1 MATVY
6 LGLGSNLG
14 NRARNIYRAL
24 RLLGSRVRLGKISSL
39 YETEPVGLPEQPW
52 FLNLV
57 CCGETDLSPEALL
70 NLAKTVERQMGRK
83 QGLRFGPRLIDIDI
97 LLYDDL
103 VLSTPRL
110 EIPHPRLHERAFVL
124 IPLSELAPGVIHPVL
139 DRGVRQLLDS
149 SVYREEVRLYGL
161 TDWPASS

>member
-6 LGLGSNLG
+6 LGLGANLG

-24 RLLGSRVRLGKISSL
+24 RLLGPYVRLGRISSL
-39 YETEPVGLPEQPW
+39 YETAPVGLTDQPW

-57 CCGETDLSPEALL
+57 CAGETDLSPEALL
-70 NLAKTVERQMGRK
+70 KLAKTIEGDMGRK
-83 QGLRFGPRLIDIDI
+83 QGVRFGPRPIDIDI

-110 EIPHPRLHERAFVL
+110 VIPHPRLHERAFVL
-124 IPLSELAPGVIHPVL
+124 IPLSEVAPGLIHPVL
-139 DRGVRQLLDS
+139 NRSVEQLRDDTVRPEKVQI
-149 SVYREEVRLYGL
+149 YPL
-161 TDWPASS
+161 TDS

>member
-14 NRARNIYRAL
+14 NRARSIYRAL
-24 RLLGSRVRLGKISSL
+24 RLLGPRVRLGKISSL
-39 YETEPVGLPEQPW
+39 YETEPVGLAEQPW

-70 NLAKTVERQMGRK
+70 NLAKTIERQMGRK
-83 QGLRFGPRLIDIDI
+83 RGVRFGPRPIDIDI

-103 VLSTPRL
+103 VLSTPQL

-124 IPLSELAPGVIHPVL
+124 IPLSEVAQGLIHPVL
-139 DRGVRQLLDS
+139 NRGVEQLRDS
-149 SVYREEVRLYGL
+149 AASLEEVRLYGV

>member
-24 RLLGSRVRLGKISSL
+24 RLLGSRVRLGNISSM
-39 YETEPVGLPEQPW
+39 YETEPVGLAEQPW

-70 NLAKTVERQMGRK
+70 NLAKTIERQMGRK
-83 QGLRFGPRLIDIDI
+83 RGVRFGPRLIDVDI
-97 LLYDDL
+97 LVYDDL
-103 VLSTPRL
+103 VLSTPL
-110 EIPHPRLHERAFVL
+110 LQIPHPRLHQRAFVL
-124 IPLSELAPGVIHPVL
+124 IPLSEVAPGLILPVL
-139 DRGVRQLLDS
+139 NRGVEELRDS
-149 SVYREEVRLYGL
+149 AASLEAVRLYGVM
-161 TDWPASS
+161 DWPASG

>member
-24 RLLGSRVRLGKISSL
+24 RLLGSRVRLGKISSP
-39 YETEPVGLPEQPW
+39 YETEPVGLAEQPW

-57 CCGETDLSPEALL
+57 CWGETDLSPEALL
-70 NLAKTVERQMGRK
+70 SLAKTTERQMGRK
-83 QGLRFGPRLIDIDI
+83 QGVRFGPRLIDIDI

-103 VLSTPRL
+103 VLSTPQL
-110 EIPHPRLHERAFVL
+110 QIPHPRLHERAFVL
-124 IPLSELAPGVIHPVL
+124 IPLSEVAPNLIHPVL
-139 DRGVRQLLDS
+139 NSDVEQLRDS
-149 SVYREEVRLYGL
+149 VASPEEVRLYGVM
-161 TDWPASS
+161 DWTASG

>member
-24 RLLGSRVRLGKISSL
+24 RLLGSRVRLDKISSL
-39 YETEPVGLPEQPW
+39 YETEPVGLTEQPW

-70 NLAKTVERQMGRK
+70 NLAKTIERQMGRK
-83 QGLRFGPRLIDIDI
+83 QGVRFGPRLIDIDI

-103 VLSTPRL
+103 VLSTPQL
-110 EIPHPRLHERAFVL
+110 QIPHPRLHERAFVL
-124 IPLSELAPGVIHPVL
+124 IPLSEVAPGLIHPVL
-139 DRGVRQLLDS
+139 NCGMEQLRDS
-149 SVYREEVRLYGL
+149 AACSEEVRTYPL
-161 TDWPASS
+161 TGS

>member
-14 NRARNIYRAL
+14 NRARSIYRAL
-24 RLLGSRVRLGKISSL
+24 RLLGSCVRLGKISSL
-39 YETEPVGLPEQPW
+39 YETEPVGLAEQPW

-70 NLAKTVERQMGRK
+70 NLAKTIERQMGRK
-83 QGLRFGPRLIDIDI
+83 RGVRFGPRLIDIDI

-103 VLSTPRL
+103 VLSTPQL

-124 IPLSELAPGVIHPVL
+124 IPLSEVAPGLIHPVL
-139 DRGVRQLLDS
+139 NRGVQELRDS
-149 SVYREEVRLYGL
+149 AASREEVRLYGV